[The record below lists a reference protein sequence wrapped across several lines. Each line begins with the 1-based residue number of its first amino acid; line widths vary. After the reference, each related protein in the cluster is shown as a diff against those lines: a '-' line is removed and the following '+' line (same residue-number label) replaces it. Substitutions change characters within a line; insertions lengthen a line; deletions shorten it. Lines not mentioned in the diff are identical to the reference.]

1 MDSDPTMVVVL
12 LAQDA
17 ALARCNAEMFE
28 RLRAFITIAV
38 SRNVQREIANKDS
51 RASKLRIWVLSDL
64 ARTGAWLR
72 VLFRGLDG
80 FVHIPNVVPRE
91 LVLAARTVPCSVVFG
106 LN

>member
-1 MDSDPTMVVVL
+1 
-12 LAQDA
+12 
-17 ALARCNAEMFE
+17 MFE

-38 SRNVQREIANKDS
+38 SRNVQREIGCLQGEDS
-51 RASKLRIWVLSDL
+51 RASKLRIWGLSDL

-91 LVLAARTVPCSVVFG
+91 LVLAARTVPCFAVFG